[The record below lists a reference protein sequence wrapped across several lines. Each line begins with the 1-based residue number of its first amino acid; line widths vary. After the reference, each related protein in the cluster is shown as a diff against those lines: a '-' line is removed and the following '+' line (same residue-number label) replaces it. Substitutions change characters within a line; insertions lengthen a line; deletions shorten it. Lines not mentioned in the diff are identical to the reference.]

1 MKVVKFIVGGV
12 FIISALGMFG
22 QKEFL
27 TGLIFA
33 SLGLIIL
40 PPISETLKQKLEL
53 WQSKAVRYITY
64 VALFILSGV
73 FISNRDAIKS
83 YNEETAIKKN
93 PEASTIS
100 TDKEKAIVFN
110 GNGEKVGEKIIDK
123 EQEYKNEVENEF
135 QNDDSDFWEKFDPI
149 VKRRVY
155 DLIKNKDCEGL
166 QKEYNITADNL
177 DRIHNSGGTSS
188 RNLDLMFFLDEK
200 MKDIG
205 CYEIN

>member
-135 QNDDSDFWEKFDPI
+135 QNDDSDFWKKFDPI

>member
-1 MKVVKFIVGGV
+1 MKVVKFIVGGI

-33 SLGLIIL
+33 LLGLIIL
-40 PPISETLKQKLEL
+40 PPISENLKQKLKI

-64 VALFILSGV
+64 VALFILSGI
-73 FISNRDAIKS
+73 FMNNKDAIKS
-83 YNEETAIKKN
+83 YNKETEIKKSS
-93 PEASTIS
+93 EASITS

-110 GNGEKVGEKIIDK
+110 GNAEKVGEKIIDK
-123 EQEYKNEVENEF
+123 EQEYKDEVENEF

-188 RNLDLMFFLDEK
+188 RNLDLMFFELS
-200 MKDIG
+200 I
-205 CYEIN
+205 INIENFLLKK

>member
-12 FIISALGMFG
+12 FIISAFGMFG

-135 QNDDSDFWEKFDPI
+135 QNDDSDFWKKFDPI

>member
-1 MKVVKFIVGGV
+1 MKVVKFILGGL
-12 FIISALGMFG
+12 FLISALGMFG

-33 SLGLIIL
+33 SLGLVFL
-40 PPISETLKQKLEL
+40 PPISENLKQKFKL

-205 CYEIN
+205 CYKIN

>member
-1 MKVVKFIVGGV
+1 MKVVKFIVGGL
-12 FIISALGMFG
+12 FLISALGMFG

-33 SLGLIIL
+33 SLGLVFL
-40 PPISETLKQKLEL
+40 PPISENLKQKLEL

-135 QNDDSDFWEKFDPI
+135 QNDDSDFWKKFDPI

-205 CYEIN
+205 CYKIN

>member
-1 MKVVKFIVGGV
+1 MKVVKFIVGGI

-33 SLGLIIL
+33 LLGLIIL
-40 PPISETLKQKLEL
+40 PPISENLKQKLKI

-64 VALFILSGV
+64 VALFILSGI
-73 FISNRDAIKS
+73 FMNNKDAIKS
-83 YNEETAIKKN
+83 YNKETEIKKSS
-93 PEASTIS
+93 EASITS

-110 GNGEKVGEKIIDK
+110 GNAEKVGEKIIDK
-123 EQEYKNEVENEF
+123 EQEYKDEVENEF

-166 QKEYNITADNL
+166 QK
-177 DRIHNSGGTSS
+177 
-188 RNLDLMFFLDEK
+188 
-200 MKDIG
+200 
-205 CYEIN
+205 